1 MSLSQPSNYII
12 SPTSNPFVLNNNS
25 MDPNLISSGMDFMS
39 SNTIPRKLS
48 DDLNPMIG
56 RKKNFFVVDSADLL
70 QQSNVNNNNIMN
82 DTKTSNS
89 LLMNSMNDTNNNL
102 MNDDQDSYLNSNS
115 TATLNRSPSES
126 SSSPSSYLAMS
137 NGGKQL
143 NFSNLKSSN
152 GSNSVLSSSSSAT
165 TASHHHQHH
174 QPINY
179 STQTSTSSL
188 FNENSQIV
196 PCSVCGDR
204 ATGKHYGANSCDGCK
219 GFFRRS
225 VRKNHMYTCRFKKNC
240 IVDKDKRNQCR
251 YCRLKKC
258 FRAGMKKEG
267 ISSMFQISVLSCYLK
282 IN

>member
-1 MSLSQPSNYII
+1 MSQTYLIA
-12 SPTSNPFVLNNNS
+12 PTDPFGLANS
-25 MDPNLISSGMDFMS
+25 VDQAGHGGMDFMTRKLTDSDLMNQQSSSRKKPGSFFDSDLISS
-39 SNTIPRKLS
+39 SNSQNINS
-48 DDLNPMIG
+48 IN
-56 RKKNFFVVDSADLL
+56 DS
-70 QQSNVNNNNIMN
+70 
-82 DTKTSNS
+82 
-89 LLMNSMNDTNNNL
+89 NNL
-102 MNDDQDSYLNSNS
+102 MNEDQDSYLNSNS

-126 SSSPSSYLAMS
+126 SSSPSSYLALSS
-137 NGGKQL
+137 NGKQQQQL

-152 GSNSVLSSSSSAT
+152 NSSGSNGNSA
-165 TASHHHQHH
+165 TASHHHHHH
-174 QPINY
+174 QQPAVIY
-179 STQTSTSSL
+179 SSQTSTSSSL
-188 FNENSQIV
+188 FNESSQTV

-267 ISSMFQISVLSCYLK
+267 T
-282 IN
+282 